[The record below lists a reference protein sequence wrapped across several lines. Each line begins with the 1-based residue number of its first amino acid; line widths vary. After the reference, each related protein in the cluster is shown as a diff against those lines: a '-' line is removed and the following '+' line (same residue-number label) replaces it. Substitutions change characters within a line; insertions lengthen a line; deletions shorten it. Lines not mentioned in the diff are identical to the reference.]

1 MNVQANGTLLNVNV
15 AVH

>member
-1 MNVQANGTLLNVNV
+1 MNVQADGTLLNVNV